1 MDLDHF
7 GEKIYRRSNRA
18 TVTSWRNGKG
28 STCRPDRC
36 MAPGRACGSAG
47 RVTRGGGGGGGQHS
61 LTITRKQRPGSALL
75 ALGAASPR
83 SAAADD
89 SFQCTAIRAE
99 RQPRGTT
106 PAESVRLATFRPGP
120 RVESRLR
127 RAAACVP
134 PPAQHRVT
142 VPLQLQLY
150 IVESTTTSP
159 PAAAVTSSRRGARGP
174 RARNHR
180 TPNIAHQA
188 SQKYKQLY
196 AYPAMPIRIHSTI
209 LIFNY
214 PS

>member
-1 MDLDHF
+1 M
-7 GEKIYRRSNRA
+7 
-18 TVTSWRNGKG
+18 
-28 STCRPDRC
+28 
-36 MAPGRACGSAG
+36 
-47 RVTRGGGGGGGQHS
+47 
-61 LTITRKQRPGSALL
+61 
-75 ALGAASPR
+75 
-83 SAAADD
+83 
-89 SFQCTAIRAE
+89 QCKLTAIRAE

-188 SQKYKQLY
+188 SQKYKQHY
-196 AYPAMPIRIHSTI
+196 AYPNTFDNLTI
-209 LIFNY
+209 LAETTIMPLLIDSTQFDLLPY
-214 PS
+214 RPIQLY